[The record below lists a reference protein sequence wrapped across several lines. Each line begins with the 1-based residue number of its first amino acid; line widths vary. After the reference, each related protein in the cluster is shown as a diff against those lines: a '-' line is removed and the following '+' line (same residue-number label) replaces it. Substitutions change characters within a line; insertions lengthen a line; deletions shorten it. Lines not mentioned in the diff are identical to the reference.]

1 MRARDHGLA
10 LLKRRVKRAIVAR
23 AKLTTKKLAQRIDLD
38 YFKHPHPFR
47 RLRSI
52 LAISIPAIAL
62 LWLGWYALA
71 RNNRVYS
78 SGKMSSAH
86 AVLTAQCSSCH
97 LKEVNSFSAKATD
110 QSCSACHNAP
120 LHHANQTF
128 TPVCASCHV
137 EHRGHLR
144 LAVTADITC
153 TQCHADLHT
162 TGAATRFT
170 ADITR
175 FNGGHPE
182 FAILRDGGSDPGTIK
197 LNHAVHLK
205 GNLRGPNGPVQ
216 LDCDD
221 CHRTLRPES
230 GWRFGSNQ
238 SQDQPVVQTAIPPS
252 VDAIRAYMS
261 PVTYAKHCIACHG
274 LQFDARFQESAPHDT
289 PEVIHAFLVQKFQQY
304 IPGHSAELRV
314 TAPQRNIP
322 QKPIPPDVRVLTSQQ
337 WVALRVAESEELLW
351 RKTCAQCHA
360 LNFAVNAVLPSVA
373 KSNITRR
380 WFQHAVFNHDT
391 HKLLKCVECHAGAPK
406 SQETSDVL
414 LPGIQTCERCHR
426 GGREAVESRCF
437 ECHIYHDWKQEKAVK
452 GTFTLSASIHK
463 N

>member
-1 MRARDHGLA
+1 
-10 LLKRRVKRAIVAR
+10 
-23 AKLTTKKLAQRIDLD
+23 
-38 YFKHPHPFR
+38 
-47 RLRSI
+47 
-52 LAISIPAIAL
+52 
-62 LWLGWYALA
+62 
-71 RNNRVYS
+71 
-78 SGKMSSAH
+78 
-86 AVLTAQCSSCH
+86 
-97 LKEVNSFSAKATD
+97 LKEVHSFGAKATD

-120 LHHANQTF
+120 PHHANQTF
-128 TPVCASCHV
+128 TPACASCHV

-153 TQCHADLHT
+153 TQCHANLHT

-170 ADITR
+170 SDITR

-205 GNLRGPNGPVQ
+205 SNLRGPNGPVQ

-238 SQDQPVVQTAIPPS
+238 SQDQPVAQTAIPPS
-252 VDAIRAYMS
+252 VDASRAYMS

-304 IPGHSAELRV
+304 IPSHSAELRV

-322 QKPIPPDVRVLTSQQ
+322 PKPVPPDVRVLTSQQ

-360 LNFAVNAVLPSVA
+360 LNFAVNATLPTVA
-373 KSNITRR
+373 QSNITER

-391 HKLLKCVECHAGAPK
+391 HKLLKCVECHAGAPQ

-414 LPGIQTCERCHR
+414 LPSIQTCERCHR

-437 ECHIYHDWKQEKAVK
+437 ECHTYHDWKQEKAVK

>member
-78 SGKMSSAH
+78 SGTMSSAH

-128 TPVCASCHV
+128 TPACASCHL

-153 TQCHADLHT
+153 TQCHANLHT
-162 TGAATRFT
+162 TGASTRFT

-230 GWRFGSNQ
+230 GWQFGSNH
-238 SQDQPVVQTAIPPS
+238 SPDQPVAQTATPPS
-252 VDAIRAYMS
+252 VDASRAYMS

-304 IPGHSAELRV
+304 IPSHSAELRV
-314 TAPQRNIP
+314 TATHRNIP
-322 QKPIPPDVRVLTSQQ
+322 QKPIPPEVRLLTSQQ
-337 WVALRVAESEELLW
+337 WVTVRVAEAEELLW
-351 RKTCAQCHA
+351 RKTCAQCHT
-360 LNFAVNAVLPSVA
+360 LNFAVNAMLPAVA
-373 KSNITRR
+373 KSNITQR

-391 HKLLKCVECHAGAPK
+391 HKLLKCVECHAGVPK

-414 LPGIQTCERCHR
+414 LPDIQTCERCHR

-437 ECHIYHDWKQEKAVK
+437 ECHTYHDWKQEKAVK